1 MKKADSLEVMYQ
13 KRIQM
18 TVSIVVITVGGIGL
32 FAGIG
37 YLLDSYLDTKP
48 ILLFVFIVLS
58 FPLTQLLLYKRAQ
71 QLMKD
76 VEKSN

>member
-1 MKKADSLEVMYQ
+1 MKKSHSLDVMYQ

-18 TVSIVVITVGGIGL
+18 TISIAVITLGGISL

-37 YLLDSYLDTKP
+37 YLLDSYFNTKP
-48 ILLFVFIVLS
+48 ILLFVFIILS

-76 VEKSN
+76 VKKES